1 MFKIDLAKAFD
12 RIEWSFIAQALQHQG
27 FQSDFIDCVHSC
39 ITLPTF
45 SVVINDQSFGRFNA
59 SRGLRQDCTLL
70 PCLFV
75 LAISELPVHLQQ
87 ALDDNWQ
94 QPFWSHTRPWLPT
107 NTLPSLC
114 RGSHHLRQS
123 WYLWSSLHQIHSSRL
138 LWPIWPNPNWS

>member
-59 SRGLRQDCTLL
+59 SRGLRQGCTLL

-75 LAISELPVHLQQ
+75 LAINELSVHLQQ
-87 ALDDNWQ
+87 ALDDNNL
-94 QPFWSHTRPWLPT
+94 SGV
-107 NTLPSLC
+107 TLGPGC
-114 RGSHHLRQS
+114 PP
-123 WYLWSSLHQIHSSRL
+123 IHSL
-138 LWPIWPNPNWS
+138 LFAEDLIIYGKADICEAACIKSIQDFCDQSGQTLNWS